1 MATKK
6 YSHIDFKP
14 PEGVAKA
21 AERGLELRKEAP
33 KSKKGGL
40 SVSQAKKEGVG
51 SGVQRAVNLKNRDT
65 LNPDT
70 VKRMN
75 NFFNR
80 HAKNKKID
88 AGKKASE
95 DKGYQAWMLWGGDPG
110 ASWAR
115 KIVRQMNAADKKAK
129 MESFMDDLMTETNQS
144 LMEAIKK
151 GFDLCMKEN

>member
-1 MATKK
+1 MAAKK

-14 PEGVAKA
+14 PKSVAKA
-21 AERGLELRKEAP
+21 AERGLELRKKAP

-40 SVSQAKKEGVG
+40 TVAQANKEGVG

-80 HAKNKKID
+80 HFKNKKID
-88 AGKKASE
+88 AGKTAGE
-95 DKGYQAWMLWGGDPG
+95 DKGYQAWLLWGGDPG

-115 KIVRQMNAADKKAK
+115 KIVKQMKSADEKAK
-129 MESFMDDLMTETNQS
+129 FESFIDKLTTDDNIT
-144 LMEAIKK
+144 LMETIKE
-151 GFDLCMKEN
+151 GFNLCRN

>member
-1 MATKK
+1 MSAKK

-21 AERGLELRKEAP
+21 AERGLELRREAP

-40 SVSQAKKEGVG
+40 SASQAKKEGVG

-65 LNPDT
+65 MSPET

-80 HAKNKKID
+80 HEKNKKID
-88 AGKKASE
+88 KGKTAAE
-95 DKGYQAWMLWGGDPG
+95 DKGYQAWLLWGGDPG
-110 ASWAR
+110 AAWAR
-115 KIVRQMNAADKKAK
+115 KIVKQMDAADKKAK
-129 MESFMDDLMTETNQS
+129 FESFLDNLTTDKNVA
-144 LMEAIKK
+144 LMETIKQ
-151 GFDLCMKEN
+151 GFDLCNKRS

>member
-1 MATKK
+1 MADKK
-6 YSHIDFKP
+6 YSHINFKP

-21 AERGLELRKEAP
+21 AERGLELRKAAP

-65 LNPDT
+65 MSPET

-80 HAKNKKID
+80 HEKNKKID
-88 AGKKASE
+88 EGKTAAE
-95 DKGYQAWMLWGGDPG
+95 DKGYQAWLLWGGDPG
-110 ASWAR
+110 AAWAR
-115 KIVRQMNAADKKAK
+115 KIVKQMDAADKKAK
-129 MESFMDDLMTETNQS
+129 FESFLDKLTTTENS
-144 LMEAIKK
+144 VLMEAIKE
-151 GFDLCMKEN
+151 GFNLCKDRA

>member
-1 MATKK
+1 MAAKK

-21 AERGLELRKEAP
+21 AERGLELRRGAS
-33 KSKKGGL
+33 KSNKGGL
-40 SVSQAKKEGVG
+40 SASQAKKEGVG

-65 LNPDT
+65 LSPDT

-88 AGKKASE
+88 AGKTAAE

-115 KIVRQMNAADKKAK
+115 KLVKQMNAADNAK
-129 MESFMDDLMTETNQS
+129 FESFLDELTTEDNST
-144 LMEAIKK
+144 LMETIKD
-151 GFDLCMKEN
+151 GFNLCNSQC